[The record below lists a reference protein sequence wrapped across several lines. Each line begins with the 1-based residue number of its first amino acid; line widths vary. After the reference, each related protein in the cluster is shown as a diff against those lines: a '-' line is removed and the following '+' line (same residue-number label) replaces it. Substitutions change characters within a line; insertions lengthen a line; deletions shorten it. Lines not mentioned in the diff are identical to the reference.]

1 MHSSHPRRTARQGE
15 HAQQHKPQRST
26 HQTPPEPDPRTP
38 QGVGLRQPGGHGGGT
53 APDPI
58 PNSDVKTTSAHD
70 TAPQGAGKS
79 VAARSSE
86 PHAHTRHR
94 RTQAARAHRQH
105 ARHQHNTKDHAGTSK
120 AMRRQATSKM
130 MRRHTGQNVTQAT
143 SKAMRRQ
150 RGVEQPGSSSGS

>member
-94 RTQAARAHRQH
+94 RTQAARKAPAQH
-105 ARHQHNTKDHAGTSK
+105 QRPRRHIKGDAPAGDIKDDAPAYWPKRHAGDIKGDAPT
-120 AMRRQATSKM
+120 T
-130 MRRHTGQNVTQAT
+130 
-143 SKAMRRQ
+143 
-150 RGVEQPGSSSGS
+150 RGGAAR